1 MKLEEE
7 LLQYL
12 AYNTNQ
18 ITRCS
23 AQNVLR
29 GSSVVRHRR
38 SGQTCLLETLR
49 TLLFLK
55 SLNSLHPALVSCKMK
70 RGMTQLFQ
78 NKQRKKIKIT
88 KKNGFVSVL
97 FKKSNEFSQTRTQFL
112 EVIDIKRST
121 GGRESLRAA
130 PIKRSVVRKPVC
142 LSPPGPEST
151 GTGVQEGHC
160 QLALHPSPPP
170 YTPSSPNTHTQTH
183 TKL

>member
-38 SGQTCLLETLR
+38 SGQTCLMETLR
-49 TLLFLK
+49 TLLFFK
-55 SLNSLHPALVSCKMK
+55 CLNSLHPALISCKMK
-70 RGMTQLFQ
+70 REVTQLFE
-78 NKQRKKIKIT
+78 NKQRKKITNKT
-88 KKNGFVSVL
+88 VSSES
-97 FKKSNEFSQTRTQFL
+97 FSKSNDFPQTRTHFL

-121 GGRESLRAA
+121 GGRETLRAA

-142 LSPPGPEST
+142 LLPPGPPSPPG
-151 GTGVQEGHC
+151 
-160 QLALHPSPPP
+160 LACKRA
-170 YTPSSPNTHTQTH
+170 TVN
-183 TKL
+183 